1 MQNTQHKIY
10 HVNHLKVYS
19 LVALSTSILLCNHHH
34 PSSEHFASWK
44 MKLCCCSA
52 IIAHFLF
59 SSFYT
64 HTPTFKKSTHLSMHP
79 SIHPYFHPLIP
90 RMLPHFGFC
99 EWCCYEHDVQIHIW
113 KSLFSTLLGILP
125 GIKSLEHM
133 EIPFLIVWG
142 NTVLFS
148 IAVAQNFTSLP
159 IVHRCDYFSISLPI
173 LLFSPPHYFFFW

>member
-1 MQNTQHKIY
+1 
-10 HVNHLKVYS
+10 
-19 LVALSTSILLCNHHH
+19 
-34 PSSEHFASWK
+34 
-44 MKLCCCSA
+44 
-52 IIAHFLF
+52 
-59 SSFYT
+59 
-64 HTPTFKKSTHLSMHP
+64 MHP

-173 LLFSPPHYFFFW
+173 LLFSPPHYFFFLIVAILIRWDLIAVLVCISPRINFFKHLFMCLLGIYVSSLEKCLFQFFAQI